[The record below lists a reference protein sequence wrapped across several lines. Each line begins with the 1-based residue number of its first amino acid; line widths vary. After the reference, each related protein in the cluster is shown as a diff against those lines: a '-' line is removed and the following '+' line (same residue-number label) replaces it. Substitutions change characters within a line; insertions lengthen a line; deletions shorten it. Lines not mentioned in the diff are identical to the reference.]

1 MDFKTLGLALAVV
14 STAAAQQKLT
24 VGVYNLA
31 GVPGAVLGKARYEAS
46 RIYAKAGVEAEW
58 VECNANGAGSS
69 AACAGMGQPD
79 RPVLKIMSRSVDGQ
93 RSRGAL
99 GYAVVPEAGVHGTQ
113 AWVFFETVKEVAAR
127 DGADVPDVLAVAMA
141 HELGHLLLGQQA
153 HSDRGIMQGAWKKAD
168 LKRAAGGGL
177 TFTQEQAEKMQAQV
191 RERSAAIIAA
201 RTR

>member
-1 MDFKTLGLALAVV
+1 MDFKTLGLALVV
-14 STAAAQQKLT
+14 SAAAAAQERLI

-31 GVPGAVLGKARYEAS
+31 GVPGWVLEKAKSEAA
-46 RIYAKAGVEAEW
+46 RIYAKSGVEAQW
-58 VECNANGAGSS
+58 VECDASS
-69 AACAGMGQPD
+69 NSLPCQGMGLPD
-79 RPVLKIMSRSVDGQ
+79 RPVLKLMARSVDGQ
-93 RSRGAL
+93 RSRDAL
-99 GYAVVPEAGVHGTQ
+99 GYAVVPEAGVFGTQ

-153 HSDRGIMQGAWKKAD
+153 HSGRGIMQGAWKKAE

-191 RERSAAIIAA
+191 RGRAAAVIAA
-201 RTR
+201 RIR